1 MKIKVKKINDS
12 QVEMNITNAWKDIE
26 KDYSKELNKLLS
38 SASQKGARK
47 GKLVGIQKQ
56 LFIKNNKD
64 YIDSN
69 FVEFAMNAYYQEA
82 LKQEQLIPI
91 NQGQVSKINFEGE
104 KSDFN
109 FIIVFE
115 IRPDLNK
122 KIPNYSKKITIK
134 TNHYIATKNDIN
146 KSIEEV
152 RAQHATMKSVDRKL
166 KTGDFI
172 HADFTKLDNNNHPV
186 EGGVLKNHHI
196 KIGEGLFAGDLEKP
210 FLNKKI
216 GNEVKIE
223 VQQEKD
229 MVKYLVK
236 INKIEEQILPKVDN
250 AFATLLDKN
259 LKTVKGL
266 ESKFKENIQL
276 NLDQE
281 NCKEFHNKIVEYFID
296 KTKFDPPNSMVENYK
311 KYLVEDYKAKN
322 DKNFDEDKMSKEMD
336 KIAFKNIS
344 WLLVREQ
351 LMNNENISI
360 NPDDVENE
368 IKKSMEQSPE
378 YKKDI
383 KKYYD
388 DEQNKNK
395 LRDDLLN
402 KKFFDKMG
410 EYFINKSKDI
420 STDKIRN
427 KKG

>member
-1 MKIKVKKINDS
+1 MKIKVKKVNDS

-26 KDYSKELNKLLS
+26 EDYYKELNKLLS
-38 SASQKGARK
+38 NASQKGARK

-82 LKQEQLIPI
+82 LRKEELIPI
-91 NQGQVSKINFEGE
+91 NQGQVSKIDFNGE

-109 FIIVFE
+109 FIIIFE
-115 IRPDLNK
+115 IRPDLSK

-134 TNHYIATKNDIN
+134 TNHYIATSKDVD

-152 RAQHATMKSVDRKL
+152 RAQHASMKSVDRKL
-166 KTGDFI
+166 KSGDFI
-172 HADFTKLDNNNHPV
+172 HADFTKLDQNNNPV
-186 EGGVLKNHHI
+186 EGGVLPNHHI
-196 KIGEGLFAGDLEKP
+196 KIGEGLFVGDMEKP

-216 GNEVKIE
+216 GDEIKIE

-229 MVKYLVK
+229 KVKYLVK

-250 AFATLLDKN
+250 AFAKLLDKN
-259 LKTVKGL
+259 LKTVKDL
-266 ESKFKENIQL
+266 KSKFKENIQI

-281 NCKEFHNKIVEYFID
+281 NKKEFHNKIVEYFIE
-296 KTKFDPPNSMVENYK
+296 KTKFEPPKSMIENYK
-311 KYLVEDYKAKN
+311 QYLIEDYKSKN
-322 DKNFDEDKMSKEMD
+322 DKNFDEKKLSNEMD
-336 KIAFKNIS
+336 QISHKNIS
-344 WLLVREQ
+344 WLLIREH
-351 LMNNENISI
+351 LINNEKISI
-360 NPDDVENE
+360 SSDDVENE
-368 IKKSMEQSPE
+368 IKKSLEQSPN

-383 KKYYD
+383 KKFYN

-402 KKFFDKMG
+402 KEFFNKMG
-410 EYFINKSKDI
+410 KYFINKSKNI

>member
-26 KDYSKELNKLLS
+26 EDYSKELNKLLS
-38 SASQKGARK
+38 NASQKGARK

-196 KIGEGLFAGDLEKP
+196 KIGEGLFTGDMEKP

-216 GNEVKIE
+216 GDEVKIE

-259 LKTVKGL
+259 LKTVKEL

-281 NCKEFHNKIVEYFID
+281 NRKEFHNKIVEYFID
-296 KTKFDPPNSMVENYK
+296 KTKFEPPNSMVENYK

-322 DKNFDEDKMSKEMD
+322 DKNFDEDNMSKEMD

-344 WLLVREQ
+344 WLLIREQ

-360 NPDDVENE
+360 NPDDVDNE

-388 DEQNKNK
+388 DDQNKNK

>member
-12 QVEMNITNAWKDIE
+12 QVEMNITNVWEDVAE
-26 KDYSKELNKLLS
+26 DYSKELNKLLS
-38 SASQKGARK
+38 NASQKGARK

-134 TNHYIATKNDIN
+134 TSHYIATKNDIN

-216 GNEVKIE
+216 GDEVKIE

-259 LKTVKGL
+259 LKTVQEL
-266 ESKFKENIQL
+266 EGKFKENIQL

-281 NCKEFHNKIVEYFID
+281 NKKEFHNKIVEYFID
-296 KTKFDPPNSMVENYK
+296 KTKFEPPNSMVENYK

-322 DKNFDEDKMSKEMD
+322 DKNFDEENMSKEMD

-344 WLLVREQ
+344 WLLIREQ

-360 NPDDVENE
+360 NSDDVENE

-383 KKYYD
+383 KKY
-388 DEQNKNK
+388 
-395 LRDDLLN
+395 
-402 KKFFDKMG
+402 
-410 EYFINKSKDI
+410 
-420 STDKIRN
+420 
-427 KKG
+427 

>member
-104 KSDFN
+104 KSEFN